1 MPLPARRLR
10 RISLAVALV
19 GGLGAVTAF
28 GTDPLAGAAAPE
40 ALTVTESLAVSVTAA
55 DGTESFLQ
63 SELIR
68 RGDSLAIVLAR
79 LGANDTEFLRFAAT
93 DPIARRALVLRPGRS
108 LRAEIDSLGRVQRI
122 AYRGTGFEDD
132 PRSAQAA
139 RRLVIRRGDSGFLAQ
154 EESVPIERSTEMRA
168 AEIRT
173 SLFAATDGAGI
184 PESVAVQIAEIFGGD
199 IDLQR
204 DLRRGDRL
212 RVVYDLLREADSLD
226 APVATRVLAA
236 EFVSGGKVHRAF
248 WHERHGKGEYF
259 DAEGRS
265 LKKAFLLNPLEF
277 SRVSSGFSE
286 ARLHPI
292 MRDWRAHRGV
302 DFSAPVGTRVRAA
315 ADGVVEFA
323 GQQRGYGNVIIIR
336 HANQKSTLYA
346 HLQDFAAGI
355 RAGARVDQGDVIG
368 AVGMTGWSTGPHL
381 HYELRIAGEH
391 VDPLKVARP
400 EARALEAAERAAFSA
415 ALGPLRHRLALL
427 DSLRSASFQ

>member
-1 MPLPARRLR
+1 
-10 RISLAVALV
+10 
-19 GGLGAVTAF
+19 
-28 GTDPLAGAAAPE
+28 
-40 ALTVTESLAVSVTAA
+40 
-55 DGTESFLQ
+55 
-63 SELIR
+63 
-68 RGDSLAIVLAR
+68 VL
-79 LGANDTEFLRFAAT
+79 F
-93 DPIARRALVLRPGRS
+93 RS
-108 LRAEIDSLGRVQRI
+108 
-122 AYRGTGFEDD
+122 
-132 PRSAQAA
+132 
-139 RRLVIRRGDSGFLAQ
+139 
-154 EESVPIERSTEMRA
+154 
-168 AEIRT
+168 
-173 SLFAATDGAGI
+173 
-184 PESVAVQIAEIFGGD
+184 
-199 IDLQR
+199 IDLER

-236 EFVSGGKVHRAF
+236 EFVTGGKVHRAF
-248 WHERHGKGEYF
+248 WHERRGKGEYF

-315 ADGVVEFA
+315 AEGVVEFA

-346 HLQDFAAGI
+346 HLQDFATGI
-355 RAGARVDQGDVIG
+355 RTGARVDQGDVIG
-368 AVGMTGWSTGPHL
+368 AVGMSGWSTGPHL

-391 VDPLKVARP
+391 VDPLKIAP
-400 EARALEAAERAAFSA
+400 TEARALEPAERVAFSA